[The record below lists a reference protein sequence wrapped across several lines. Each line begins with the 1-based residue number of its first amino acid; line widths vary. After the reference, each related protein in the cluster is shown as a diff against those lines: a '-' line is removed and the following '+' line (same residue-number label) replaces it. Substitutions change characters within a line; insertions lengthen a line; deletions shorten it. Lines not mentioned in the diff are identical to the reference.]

1 MMDKEERKIY
11 EKFFK
16 KIVIE
21 HIREARI
28 EKGWTQARLAEA
40 VSVSHEYIRDL
51 ESEKGDDYFSTFT
64 VWLISKALDVSLDQL
79 LDFDMEAFRSVI
91 EKAMQGK
98 YTP

>member
-21 HIREARI
+21 HIRDARI

-40 VSVSHEYIRDL
+40 VSVSHEYI
-51 ESEKGDDYFSTFT
+51 
-64 VWLISKALDVSLDQL
+64 
-79 LDFDMEAFRSVI
+79 VI
-91 EKAMQGK
+91 
-98 YTP
+98 